1 MANATTWQVEG
12 EYLENCNCTVLCPCI
27 IGPRSEAGGALAEPT
42 EGHCD
47 VPMVFQIA
55 RGRYG
60 EVVLDGLHA
69 AFAIYT
75 PKAMGLG
82 DWTFGLYVDA
92 KADQAQAEALEQI
105 FGGHAGGP
113 FGRLGAAVTTRL
125 PTEVA
130 EIRFEKD
137 GSRRRAEIPGVLEIE
152 VEGVP
157 GRGGEPPWLDNVPH
171 PVSSRLAIG
180 RAVKGL
186 FTGGPFKWDNTE
198 RNAHFASFAW
208 SGP

>member
-1 MANATTWQVEG
+1 MTETAWQIEG

-27 IGPRSEAGGALAEPT
+27 VGPRSEAGGPLAEPT

-47 VPMVFQIA
+47 VPLVFQIA
-55 RGRYG
+55 KGRYG

-69 AFAIYT
+69 ALVVYT

-82 DWTFGLYVDA
+82 DWTVGLYVDQTGDA
-92 KADQAQAEALEQI
+92 AQRQALERV

-113 FGRLGAAVTTRL
+113 MARFGAAASTRL

-130 EIRFEKD
+130 EIRFAKD
-137 GSRRRAEIPGVLEIE
+137 GRRRRAEIPGVLEIE
-152 VEGVP
+152 VEGIE
-157 GRGGEPPWLDNVPH
+157 GRDGNESWLDNVLH
-171 PVSSRLAIG
+171 PVSSRLAIA

-186 FTGGPFKWDNTE
+186 FKGGPFDWNNTD
-198 RNAHFASFAW
+198 RNAHYASFAW